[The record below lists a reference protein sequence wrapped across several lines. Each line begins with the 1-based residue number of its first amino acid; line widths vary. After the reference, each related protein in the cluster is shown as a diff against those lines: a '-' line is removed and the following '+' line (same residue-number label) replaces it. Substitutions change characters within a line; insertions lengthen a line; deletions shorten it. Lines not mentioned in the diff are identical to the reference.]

1 MNITLLHY
9 LFGHLSHANQGENPY
24 QPLSERDAWHSNGAL
39 TAETS
44 ALHNVLSMFTICFR
58 FTWII
63 NVWP

>member
-39 TAETS
+39 TAETTQCFEYVYD
-44 ALHNVLSMFTICFR
+44 LLSVHMD
-58 FTWII
+58 
-63 NVWP
+63 N